1 MKALLDA
8 MQFKQIMDGVKHAV
22 CTDNSR
28 PILGY
33 IKLDI
38 KGETVT
44 AYALDGFRLAKVV
57 VTNTNL
63 APNNKDEFTVLIRP
77 ITVPKKVVDLGLPI
91 EIEKDGNTVT
101 VTMQTYDGKN
111 VFNYD
116 QPASDFFDAE
126 KVIADAG
133 AHDRELAA
141 NGKYVA
147 DAMTAIS
154 KSTQDRNNLA
164 VIQTKADNCKAF
176 IITGKGEG
184 IEVTQLILPIRR
196 FENN

>member
-28 PILGY
+28 PVLGY

-44 AYALDGFRLAKVV
+44 AYALDGYRLAKVV
-57 VTNTNL
+57 ITNTNL
-63 APNNKDEFTVLIRP
+63 APNNKDEFSVLIRP
-77 ITVPKKVVDLGLPI
+77 IAIPKKVADLGLPI
-91 EIEKDGNTVT
+91 EVEKDGNIVTVT
-101 VTMQTYDGKN
+101 VQTYDGKN
-111 VFNYD
+111 VFNFD
-116 QPASDFFDAE
+116 QPHAEFIDAE

-141 NGKYVA
+141 NGKYVS
-147 DAMTAIS
+147 DAMLAIS
-154 KSTQDRNNLA
+154 KSTHDRNNCA
-164 VIQTKADNCKAF
+164 IIQTKENNCKAF
-176 IITGKGEG
+176 IIKGNGEG
-184 IEVTQLILPIRR
+184 IDVTQLILPIRLA
-196 FENN
+196 ND